1 MLSKTAKIF
10 SIGTSNVSYLP
21 CAYTVASANYQMLEL
36 AFTRATSASWLLK
49 QPDKQELS
57 SPEISAKGAR
67 VLASSTLA
75 TPRRFPSRVSGS
87 HRLMRELAEWFGFEL
102 PKLVV

>member
-1 MLSKTAKIF
+1 MRRLAVLT
-10 SIGTSNVSYLP
+10 GTTVSLLILGVALPAGDAVGQQKSLKEQLVGTWKLVSLHNVR
-21 CAYTVASANYQMLEL
+21 N
-36 AFTRATSASWLLK
+36 
-49 QPDKQELS
+49 DGG
-57 SPEISAKGAR
+57 ISAKGAR